1 MSCVWLT
8 LALVLF
14 CLLHFVFLQCYT
26 TTYFKHIHKIL
37 ILFFIWKALWRFEFD
52 VKETKTELETGLLP
66 LKIFSRAKTL
76 LRIFVDPVSSQADK
90 DQSNRWIYLFILRAW
105 ITLIF
110 FFFFYFQ
117 LVQCSF
123 LATGTF
129 SSDLL
134 TAKWIIKA
142 AAFPRFQV
150 MYKS

>member
-1 MSCVWLT
+1 MCVTYLSSST
-8 LALVLF
+8 VLPAS
-14 CLLHFVFLQCYT
+14 FVFLQCCT

-52 VKETKTELETGLLP
+52 VKETKTELEIGLLP

-76 LRIFVDPVSSQADK
+76 LRIFVDPVSSQADR
-90 DQSNRWIYLFILRAW
+90 DQSNQWIYLFILRAW
-105 ITLIF
+105 ITLI

-134 TAKWIIKA
+134 LQNGFIKQQHSQG
-142 AAFPRFQV
+142 F
-150 MYKS
+150 K